1 MKIDQVKGMIQLLQS
16 EIDKLLST
24 SDVLDKIEREKMFR
38 NIESLMRQMEL
49 EVIDLV
55 ETHIAIEYE
64 KAVADMRETLELQ
77 KISTFES
84 NLNSQVHKEA
94 LATITSDTMSDL
106 EAAFRTA
113 VFYMGKT
120 ISDTISEINED
131 ISKGVLYGENRKKI
145 IARVHKAFEKEG
157 MTSFVTIDNRRLPLD
172 FYAETVTRTKL
183 SQARVQGSINT
194 YLSTG
199 NDLVEVFGNTDTC
212 AECAAYQ
219 GTVFSITG
227 KDSRFKKL
235 DVREVIPVHPNCRCG
250 VKPYILDFKSSNEV
264 QKAVSKSKR
273 FRVGLDPRTQEERD
287 RYEKA
292 QARKRKENVEKKE
305 YRVIKSVL
313 KDEAPKSLG
322 AYRRMKRMNT
332 TGYKKIK
339 EELRGLK

>member
-1 MKIDQVKGMIQLLQS
+1 MKIDQVKGMIHFLQS
-16 EIDKLLST
+16 EIKYLISISDLL
-24 SDVLDKIEREKMFR
+24 DNNQRKKMFR
-38 NIESLMRQMEL
+38 NIENLMKQMEI

-55 ETHIAIEYE
+55 ETNVAVEYDKAIEE
-64 KAVADMRETLELQ
+64 MRETLGIQ
-77 KISTFES
+77 NVHVES
-84 NLNSQVHKEA
+84 NLNSRVHKDA
-94 LATITSDTMSDL
+94 LATIKSDTMSDL

-113 VFYMGKT
+113 AFYMGKT
-120 ISDTISEINED
+120 ITDTISEVNEE
-131 ISKGVLYGENRKKI
+131 ISKGILYGDNRKKI
-145 IARVHKAFEKEG
+145 IARVHEAFEKEG
-157 MTSFVTIDNRRLPLD
+157 MTSFVTVDNRLLPLD

-183 SQARVQGSINT
+183 SQARVQGSVNT
-194 YLSTG
+194 YLTTG

-250 VKPYILDFKSSNEV
+250 VQPYILDFKSSNEV
-264 QKAVSKSKR
+264 QKAIRKSR
-273 FRVGLDPRTQEERD
+273 NFSVDLDPRTQEQRN

-305 YRVIKSVL
+305 YRLIKDIL
-313 KDEAPKSLG
+313 KDDAPKSLG

-339 EELRGLK
+339 SELRGLK